1 MKNWQEFKNFFNR
14 KFNGYTKIA
23 IKNSVYSSATT
34 IIEKI
39 GAMFFVIIM
48 ARILMPELFG
58 FYSLALS
65 TILLFISLSG
75 LGVGETLVVFVSKA
89 LGKNKQSTAKSYV
102 LYLAKIKIVILSIIL
117 IIFGI
122 SSKLISQIYDK
133 PIFLALLAGL
143 LYILI
148 VGIVGFVQLFF
159 ISINN
164 FKVIFFRQFLFQVLR
179 LILAPIL
186 VLYSLKHFSSEV
198 SISIVILSLSFV
210 WFLSLL
216 FLIFFIKRVPFLKVK
231 GKKLQKKEKKKINK
245 FVVGLSI
252 LSLSG
257 LFFGYLDIIMLG
269 KFVLSNFIGY
279 YQAAYILIGSFASL
293 CFFSSVLL
301 PIFSRIKG
309 KQLERGFKKSL
320 KIIFSISLISF
331 IFILIFAPI
340 IIKIIYGVNYLNSI
354 NLLRL
359 LSLLLVSL
367 PLITLYTSYFISIGK
382 IKTITK
388 LLLISILTN
397 ISLNYLF
404 IVNLIKY
411 GEIFAVFGVCIATII
426 SKYFYLSGLMISRR
440 KWRKNEFQKI
450 PKKS

>member
-164 FKVIFFRQFLFQVLR
+164 FKVIFPPNLWFSVFL
-179 LILAPIL
+179 
-186 VLYSLKHFSSEV
+186 
-198 SISIVILSLSFV
+198 
-210 WFLSLL
+210 
-216 FLIFFIKRVPFLKVK
+216 
-231 GKKLQKKEKKKINK
+231 
-245 FVVGLSI
+245 
-252 LSLSG
+252 
-257 LFFGYLDIIMLG
+257 
-269 KFVLSNFIGY
+269 
-279 YQAAYILIGSFASL
+279 
-293 CFFSSVLL
+293 
-301 PIFSRIKG
+301 
-309 KQLERGFKKSL
+309 
-320 KIIFSISLISF
+320 
-331 IFILIFAPI
+331 
-340 IIKIIYGVNYLNSI
+340 
-354 NLLRL
+354 
-359 LSLLLVSL
+359 
-367 PLITLYTSYFISIGK
+367 
-382 IKTITK
+382 
-388 LLLISILTN
+388 
-397 ISLNYLF
+397 
-404 IVNLIKY
+404 
-411 GEIFAVFGVCIATII
+411 
-426 SKYFYLSGLMISRR
+426 
-440 KWRKNEFQKI
+440 
-450 PKKS
+450 